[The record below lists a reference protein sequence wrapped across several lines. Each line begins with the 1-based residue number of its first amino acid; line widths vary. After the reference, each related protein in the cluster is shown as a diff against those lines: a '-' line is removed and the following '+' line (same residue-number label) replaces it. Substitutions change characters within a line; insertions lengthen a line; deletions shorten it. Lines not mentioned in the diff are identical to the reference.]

1 MFTLGAF
8 TTMSVSQAGALRTFP
23 DLEKNSYYESAVQSM
38 AGAGFVT
45 GYADGTFKPNDPV
58 TRGQVAVMMNRMWT
72 ELVRQGVVDG
82 TGESTSSRTSRSAN
96 SSSSSTSSSSSSSS
110 SSLATTGNYFRFSVD
125 KLSPLESTP
134 KVSISV
140 SRIGGTSGD
149 VSVGYET
156 VAGTATVS
164 EDFSSTTGTLEFKNG
179 ETSKTITI
187 TLKEDTK
194 DEQNETFTLKLK
206 SPSSGMGIGAPA
218 EAVITILDNDEGGG
232 NDDNST
238 AGEQGK
244 ISFSALGYAVSE
256 NAGSVTIRAVRTSGT
271 KGQVTVEYLAK
282 PDTATKDDFTE
293 TSGTLT
299 FAEGEAEKSFTVN
312 ITNNTNTNGYKIVK
326 LYLKNPAGGVVLGTK
341 EVNLTIL
348 DDEITTPSNGK
359 IGFDD
364 NEVEV
369 DEDEGV
375 FYATVKR
382 ISGATGTVSVSYAT
396 KDGSALTG
404 NDYTHVTGTITFLE
418 GESLKVIPITL
429 VSDNVYES
437 SEEFSLHLTNP
448 TGGATLLDPYDQ
460 YITIE

>member
-271 KGQVTVEYLAK
+271 KGQVTVEYLA
-282 PDTATKDDFTE
+282 DR
-293 TSGTLT
+293 
-299 FAEGEAEKSFTVN
+299 KS
-312 ITNNTNTNGYKIVK
+312 
-326 LYLKNPAGGVVLGTK
+326 VV
-341 EVNLTIL
+341 
-348 DDEITTPSNGK
+348 
-359 IGFDD
+359 
-364 NEVEV
+364 
-369 DEDEGV
+369 
-375 FYATVKR
+375 
-382 ISGATGTVSVSYAT
+382 
-396 KDGSALTG
+396 
-404 NDYTHVTGTITFLE
+404 
-418 GESLKVIPITL
+418 
-429 VSDNVYES
+429 
-437 SEEFSLHLTNP
+437 
-448 TGGATLLDPYDQ
+448 
-460 YITIE
+460 